1 MNLLNRLTIK
11 NLKLNKKRTL
21 VTIIGIILSTAL
33 ITGVATLVSSFRS
46 TIIEYEKQHSG
57 DYHYVFYN
65 VPADDLKYI
74 YNNRNVDEV
83 YLSEDLGYSLLN
95 GGKNEDKPYLYLKAY
110 SKGSIEKLGISLV
123 EGRLPENDNE
133 VVISSH
139 IKSNGG
145 VEYKIGDELDLN
157 LGERISDGESL
168 GQGVAL
174 EDVENEEFV
183 PKSEKTYKIVG
194 IIERPNFDVEPYSAP
209 GYTVLTILSDK
220 YITNNLNVYV
230 RYKDVKKHIAT
241 TAQIIGIDEQV
252 MKRMTDPSNGMISE
266 SDAEAFGNA
275 KYSFSENDGLIRW
288 ENLEFKES
296 TTNTLYAVSAVVIVI
311 IIVTSVFCIRNSFEI
326 SITEKT
332 RQYGMLASVGATS
345 KQIKKNVLYEGLIL
359 GIIGI
364 PVGILSGLV
373 AIFILLKVISN
384 ILKDFLGIE
393 FIYTTSFLAIVISIV
408 LASITIYLSARKSAK
423 KASKISPIEA
433 IRNTDDIKI
442 KAKKLRTPK
451 IIKSLFGVGGD
462 ISYKNLKRNRK
473 KYRTTVIS
481 IIVSVSIFIAMSAF
495 VQYAFGATSVY
506 YKDYDYNLVV
516 NASESDINQLLE
528 IAKNDTVKKYSITRQ
543 LVLDVSGKE
552 LTNHYTNEKKSADES
567 IGVINSDN
575 EKDYITIVAVGKE
588 EYMRFLNKNGLKY
601 EDVKD
606 KVILNDSNKTYIDS
620 KKAYS
625 MYRIYDYKKGDHIN
639 ASIDDKSIDLEIA
652 AIVDSVPMG
661 LQNGYY
667 SNGMLIV
674 SDEFFDKYKTKD
686 DMSASLYVDS
696 SAPSELE
703 EIAKKSSA
711 AKYVENIETMAKEQ
725 SAMWLVISI
734 FLYGFIAVISLI
746 GVTNI
751 FNTITTNME
760 LRQKEFANL
769 KSIGMTKKEFNR
781 MIRLESML
789 YGGKALIIGIPI
801 GIGLSY
807 LLFKS
812 FDIGYEMTYE
822 LPLKAIGISIIAVV
836 VLIWVIMRFS
846 LKKINKQNIIE
857 TIRKDNI

>member
-1 MNLLNRLTIK
+1 MNLLNRLTLK
-11 NLKLNKKRTL
+11 NLRLNKKRTL

-74 YNNRNVDEV
+74 RNNRNVEDV
-83 YLSEDLGYSLLN
+83 YLNEDLGYSLLN

-123 EGRLPENDNE
+123 DGRLPENDNE

-174 EDVENEEFV
+174 KDVENEEFV

-194 IIERPNFDVEPYSAP
+194 IIERPNLDVEPYRAP

-220 YITNNLNVYV
+220 YVTNNLNVYV
-230 RYKDVKKHIAT
+230 RYKDVKKHITT

-252 MKRMTDPSNGMISE
+252 MKRITDSSNGMISD
-266 SDAEAFGNA
+266 SDTEAFGNA
-275 KYSFSENDGLIRW
+275 KYSFSKNDGLLRW
-288 ENLEFKES
+288 ENLEFNES
-296 TTNTLYAVSAVVIVI
+296 TTNTLYAVSAIVIVI

-345 KQIKKNVLYEGLIL
+345 KQIRKNVLYEGLIL
-359 GIIGI
+359 GLIGV
-364 PVGILSGLV
+364 PVGILSGLI

-393 FIYTTSFLAIVISIV
+393 FIYTTSFLAIAISIV

-433 IRNTDDIKI
+433 IRNADDIKI

-451 IIKSLFGVGGD
+451 IIKRLFGIGGD

-506 YKDYDYNLVV
+506 YKNYDYNLVV

-543 LVLDVSGKE
+543 LMLDVSGKE

-567 IGVINSDN
+567 IGVINPDN
-575 EKDYITIVAVGKE
+575 EKDYITIFAVGKE

-606 KVILNDSNKTYIDS
+606 KVILKDSTKTYIDS
-620 KKAYS
+620 KKTYS
-625 MYRIYDYKKGDHIN
+625 MYRVYDYKKGDYIS
-639 ASIDDKSIDLEIA
+639 ASIDGKSIDLEIA

-661 LQNGYY
+661 LQNDYY

-674 SDEFFDKYKTKD
+674 SDEFFDKYKNKD
-686 DMSASLYVDS
+686 DMSVSLYADS
-696 SAPSELE
+696 SNPSELE
-703 EIAKKSSA
+703 EFAKKSSA
-711 AKYVENIETMAKEQ
+711 VKYVENIETMVKEQ

-781 MIRLESML
+781 MIRLESVL
-789 YGGKALIIGIPI
+789 YGGKALVIGIPI

-812 FDIGYEMTYE
+812 FGIGYEMTYE

>member
-1 MNLLNRLTIK
+1 M
-11 NLKLNKKRTL
+11 
-21 VTIIGIILSTAL
+21 
-33 ITGVATLVSSFRS
+33 
-46 TIIEYEKQHSG
+46 
-57 DYHYVFYN
+57 
-65 VPADDLKYI
+65 
-74 YNNRNVDEV
+74 
-83 YLSEDLGYSLLN
+83 N

-157 LGERISDGESL
+157 LGERISGGESL

-194 IIERPNFDVEPYSAP
+194 IIERPNFDVEPYRAH

-220 YITNNLNVYV
+220 YVTNNLNVYV
-230 RYKDVKKHIAT
+230 RYKNVKKHITT

-252 MKRMTDPSNGMISE
+252 MKRITDPSNGMISE

-275 KYSFSENDGLIRW
+275 KYSFSENDGLLRW
-288 ENLEFKES
+288 ENLEFNES

-311 IIVTSVFCIRNSFEI
+311 IVTSVFCIKNSFEI

-384 ILKDFLGIE
+384 ILKDFAGIE
-393 FIYTTSFLAIVISIV
+393 FIYATSFLAIAISIV

-442 KAKKLRTPK
+442 KAKKLRSPK
-451 IIKSLFGVGGD
+451 IIKRLFGVGGD

-495 VQYAFGATSVY
+495 VQYAFDATSVY
-506 YKDYDYNLVV
+506 YKNYDYNLVI

-552 LTNHYTNEKKSADES
+552 LTNHYTNEKKSADEG
-567 IGVINSDN
+567 IGVINPDK
-575 EKDYITIVAVGKE
+575 EKDCITIVAVGKE

-606 KVILNDSNKTYIDS
+606 KIILNDSAKTYIDS

-625 MYRIYDYKKGDHIN
+625 IYRIYDYKKGNHISVN
-639 ASIDDKSIDLEIA
+639 IDDKSIDLEIV

-661 LQNGYY
+661 LQNDYY
-667 SNGMLIV
+667 SNGMFIV
-674 SDEFFDKYKTKD
+674 SDEFLDKYKTKD
-686 DMSASLYVDS
+686 DMNASLYVDS

-703 EIAKKSSA
+703 EIAKNSSGV
-711 AKYVENIETMAKEQ
+711 KYVENIETMAKTQ
-725 SAMWLVISI
+725 SAIWLVISI

-746 GVTNI
+746 GITNI

-781 MIRLESML
+781 MIRLESVL

-812 FDIGYEMTYE
+812 FGIGYEMTYE

>member
-1 MNLLNRLTIK
+1 MNLLNRLTLK
-11 NLKLNKKRTL
+11 NLRLNKKRTL

-46 TIIEYEKQHSG
+46 TIIEYEKQDSG

-65 VPADDLKYI
+65 VPIDDLKYI
-74 YNNRNVDEV
+74 KNNRNVEDV
-83 YLSEDLGYSLLN
+83 YLNEDLGYSLLD
-95 GGKNEDKPYLYLKAY
+95 GSKNEDKPYLYLKAY
-110 SKGSIEKLGISLV
+110 SKGSIEKLGIELK

-145 VEYKIGDELDLN
+145 VEYKIGDELDLK

-168 GQGVAL
+168 DQGKAL
-174 EDVENEEFV
+174 DEERSESFVLRNE
-183 PKSEKTYKIVG
+183 KNYKIVG
-194 IIERPNFDVEPYSAP
+194 IIERPNFDIEPYTAP
-209 GYTVLTILSDK
+209 GYTVLTILNENDIKGS
-220 YITNNLNVYV
+220 LNVYV
-230 RYKDVKKHIAT
+230 RYKDVKKHLAT

-252 MKRMTDPSNGMISE
+252 LKRISDPSNGMISE
-266 SDAEAFGNA
+266 SDTEIFGNA
-275 KYSFSENDGLIRW
+275 KYVFSENDSLIRW
-288 ENLEFKES
+288 ENLEFKEA
-296 TTNTLYAVSAVVIVI
+296 TRNVLYTVSAIVIVI

-345 KQIKKNVLYEGLIL
+345 KQIRKNVLYEGLIL
-359 GIIGI
+359 GLIGV
-364 PVGILSGLV
+364 PVGILSGLI
-373 AIFILLKVISN
+373 AIFVLLKVISH
-384 ILKDFLGIE
+384 ILKSFLGFE
-393 FIYTTSFLAIVISIV
+393 FIFTTNLSAIAISIL
-408 LASITIYLSARKSAK
+408 LAGITIYLSARKSAK

-442 KAKKLRTPK
+442 KAKKLRTPR

-495 VQYAFGATSVY
+495 IEYAFGTTSVY
-506 YKDYDYNLVV
+506 YKDYDYNLIV
-516 NASESDINQLLE
+516 NGRTSEINQLLE
-528 IAKNDTVKKYSITRQ
+528 IAKNDTVKKYSINRD
-543 LVLDVSGKE
+543 LVAEVAGRE
-552 LTNHYTNEKKSADES
+552 LRNHYTSEKKNADES
-567 IGVINSDN
+567 LGMINSND
-575 EKDYITIVAVGKE
+575 EKDYANLVAVGKD
-588 EYMRFLNKNGLKY
+588 EYMRFLSKNGLKY
-601 EDVKD
+601 DDVKD
-606 KVILNDSNKTYIDS
+606 KVILNDSAKTYIDS

-625 MYRIYDYKKGDHIN
+625 MYRIYDYKKGDHIS
-639 ASIDDKSIDLEIA
+639 ASIDGKSTDLEIA

-661 LQNGYY
+661 PYY
-667 SNGMLIV
+667 SNGMFIV
-674 SDEFFDKYKTKD
+674 SDEFFDKYKSKE
-686 DMSASLYVDS
+686 DMSVSLYMDS
-696 SAPSELE
+696 SNPNELE

-711 AKYVENIETMAKEQ
+711 CNYVENIEIIAKEQ
-725 SAMWLVISI
+725 NAMWLVISI

-781 MIRLESML
+781 MIRLESVL
-789 YGGKALIIGIPI
+789 YGGKALVIGIPI
-801 GIGLSY
+801 GVGLSY
-807 LLFKS
+807 LLFKAFGIS
-812 FDIGYEMTYE
+812 YEMTYE
-822 LPLKAIGISIIAVV
+822 LPFKAIGISIVV
-836 VLIWVIMRFS
+836 VAILIWVVMRFS

>member
-1 MNLLNRLTIK
+1 M
-11 NLKLNKKRTL
+11 
-21 VTIIGIILSTAL
+21 
-33 ITGVATLVSSFRS
+33 
-46 TIIEYEKQHSG
+46 
-57 DYHYVFYN
+57 
-65 VPADDLKYI
+65 
-74 YNNRNVDEV
+74 
-83 YLSEDLGYSLLN
+83 N

-183 PKSEKTYKIVG
+183 PKSEKIYKIVG
-194 IIERPNFDVEPYSAP
+194 IIERPNFDVEPYRAH

-220 YITNNLNVYV
+220 YVTNNLNVYV
-230 RYKDVKKHIAT
+230 RYKNVKKHITT

-252 MKRMTDPSNGMISE
+252 MKRITDPSNGMISE

-275 KYSFSENDGLIRW
+275 KYSFSENDGLLRW
-288 ENLEFKES
+288 ENLEFNES

-311 IIVTSVFCIRNSFEI
+311 IVTSVFCIKNSFEI

-384 ILKDFLGIE
+384 ILKDFAGIE
-393 FIYTTSFLAIVISIV
+393 FIYATSFLAIAISIV

-442 KAKKLRTPK
+442 KAKKLRSPK
-451 IIKSLFGVGGD
+451 IIKRLFGVGGD

-495 VQYAFGATSVY
+495 VQYAFDATSVY
-506 YKDYDYNLVV
+506 YKNYDYNLVI

-552 LTNHYTNEKKSADES
+552 LTNHYTNEKKSADEG
-567 IGVINSDN
+567 IGVINPDK
-575 EKDYITIVAVGKE
+575 EKDCITIVAVGKE

-606 KVILNDSNKTYIDS
+606 KVILNDSAKTYIDS

-625 MYRIYDYKKGDHIN
+625 IYRIYDYKKGNHISAN
-639 ASIDDKSIDLEIA
+639 IDDKSIDLEIV

-661 LQNGYY
+661 LQNDYY
-667 SNGMLIV
+667 SNGMFIV
-674 SDEFFDKYKTKD
+674 SDEFLDKYKTKD
-686 DMSASLYVDS
+686 DMNASLYVDF

-703 EIAKKSSA
+703 EIAKKSSGV
-711 AKYVENIETMAKEQ
+711 KYVENIKTMAKTQ
-725 SAMWLVISI
+725 SAIWLVISI

-746 GVTNI
+746 GITNI

-781 MIRLESML
+781 MIRLESVL

-812 FDIGYEMTYE
+812 FGIGYEMTYE

-836 VLIWVIMRFS
+836 VLIWVITRFS

>member
-1 MNLLNRLTIK
+1 MNLLNRLTLK
-11 NLKLNKKRTL
+11 NLRLNKKRTL

-46 TIIEYEKQHSG
+46 TIIEYEKQDSG

-74 YNNRNVDEV
+74 KNNRNVEDV
-83 YLSEDLGYSLLN
+83 YLNEDLGYSLLD
-95 GGKNEDKPYLYLKAY
+95 GSKNEDKPYLYLKAY
-110 SKGSIEKLGISLV
+110 SKGSIEKLGIELK

-145 VEYKIGDELDLN
+145 VEYKIGDELDLK

-168 GQGVAL
+168 DQGKAL
-174 EDVENEEFV
+174 DEERSESFVLRNE
-183 PKSEKTYKIVG
+183 KNYKIVG
-194 IIERPNFDVEPYSAP
+194 IIERPNFDIEPYTAP
-209 GYTVLTILSDK
+209 GYTVLTILNENDIKGS
-220 YITNNLNVYV
+220 LNVYV
-230 RYKDVKKHIAT
+230 RYKDVKKHLAT

-252 MKRMTDPSNGMISE
+252 LKRISDPSNGMISE
-266 SDAEAFGNA
+266 SDTEILGNA
-275 KYSFSENDGLIRW
+275 KYVFSKNDSLIRW
-288 ENLEFKES
+288 ENLEFKEA
-296 TTNTLYAVSAVVIVI
+296 TRNVLYTVSAIVIVI

-345 KQIKKNVLYEGLIL
+345 KQIRKNVLYEGLIL
-359 GIIGI
+359 GLIGV
-364 PVGILSGLV
+364 PVGILSGLI
-373 AIFILLKVISN
+373 AIFVLLKVISH
-384 ILKDFLGIE
+384 ILKSFLGFE
-393 FIYTTSFLAIVISIV
+393 FIFTTNLLAIAISIL
-408 LASITIYLSARKSAK
+408 LAGITIYLSARKSAK
-423 KASKISPIEA
+423 RASKISPIEA

-442 KAKKLRTPK
+442 KAKKLRTPR

-495 VQYAFGATSVY
+495 IEYAFGTTSVY
-506 YKDYDYNLVV
+506 YKDYDYNLIV
-516 NASESDINQLLE
+516 NGRTSEINQLLE
-528 IAKNDTVKKYSITRQ
+528 IAKNDTVKKYSINRD
-543 LVLDVSGKE
+543 LVAEVAGRE
-552 LTNHYTNEKKSADES
+552 LRNHYTSEKKNADES
-567 IGVINSDN
+567 LGMINSND
-575 EKDYITIVAVGKE
+575 EKDYANLVAVGKD
-588 EYMRFLNKNGLKY
+588 EYMRFLSKNGLKY
-601 EDVKD
+601 DDVKD
-606 KVILNDSNKTYIDS
+606 KVILNDSAKTYIDS

-625 MYRIYDYKKGDHIN
+625 MYRIYDYKKGDHIS
-639 ASIDDKSIDLEIA
+639 ASIDGKSTDLEIA

-661 LQNGYY
+661 PYY
-667 SNGMLIV
+667 SNGMFIV
-674 SDEFFDKYKTKD
+674 SDEFFDKYKSKE
-686 DMSASLYVDS
+686 DMSVSLYMDS
-696 SAPSELE
+696 SNPNELE
-703 EIAKKSSA
+703 EIVRKSNIGS
-711 AKYVENIETMAKEQ
+711 YVENIETIAKEQ
-725 SAMWLVISI
+725 NAMMLAISI

-781 MIRLESML
+781 MIRLESVL
-789 YGGKALIIGIPI
+789 YGSKALVIGIPI
-801 GIGLSY
+801 GVGLSY
-807 LLFKS
+807 LLFKAFGIS
-812 FDIGYEMTYE
+812 YEMTYE
-822 LPLKAIGISIIAVV
+822 LPFKAIGISIVV
-836 VLIWVIMRFS
+836 VAILIWVIMRFS

>member
-1 MNLLNRLTIK
+1 MNLLNRLTLK
-11 NLKLNKKRTL
+11 NLRLNKKRTL

-46 TIIEYEKQHSG
+46 TIIEYEKQDSG

-65 VPADDLKYI
+65 VPVDDLKYI
-74 YNNRNVDEV
+74 KNNRNVEDV
-83 YLSEDLGYSLLN
+83 YLNEDLGYSLLD
-95 GGKNEDKPYLYLKAY
+95 GSKNEDKPYLYLKAY
-110 SKGSIEKLGISLV
+110 SKGSIEKLGIELK

-145 VEYKIGDELDLN
+145 VEYKIGDELDLK

-168 GQGVAL
+168 DQGMAL
-174 EDVENEEFV
+174 DEERSESFVLRNE
-183 PKSEKTYKIVG
+183 KNYKIVG
-194 IIERPNFDVEPYSAP
+194 IIERPNFDIEPYTAP
-209 GYTVLTILSDK
+209 GYTVLTILNENDIKGS
-220 YITNNLNVYV
+220 LNVYV
-230 RYKDVKKHIAT
+230 RYKDVKKHLAT

-252 MKRMTDPSNGMISE
+252 LKRISDPSNGMISE
-266 SDAEAFGNA
+266 SDTEIFENA
-275 KYSFSENDGLIRW
+275 KYVFSENDSLIRW
-288 ENLEFKES
+288 ENLEFKEA
-296 TTNTLYAVSAVVIVI
+296 TRNVLYTVSAIVIVI

-345 KQIKKNVLYEGLIL
+345 KQIRKNVLYEGLIL
-359 GIIGI
+359 GLIGV
-364 PVGILSGLV
+364 PVGILSGLI
-373 AIFILLKVISN
+373 AIFVLLKVISH
-384 ILKDFLGIE
+384 ILKSFLGFE
-393 FIYTTSFLAIVISIV
+393 FIFTTNLSAIAISIL
-408 LASITIYLSARKSAK
+408 LAGITIYLSARKSAK

-442 KAKKLRTPK
+442 KAKKLRTPR

-495 VQYAFGATSVY
+495 IEYAFGTTSVY
-506 YKDYDYNLVV
+506 YKDYDYNLIV
-516 NASESDINQLLE
+516 NGRTSEINQLLE
-528 IAKNDTVKKYSITRQ
+528 IAKNDTVKKYSINRD
-543 LVLDVSGKE
+543 LVAEVAGRE
-552 LTNHYTNEKKSADES
+552 LRNHYTSEKKNADES
-567 IGVINSDN
+567 LGMINSND
-575 EKDYITIVAVGKE
+575 EKDYANLVAVGKD
-588 EYMRFLNKNGLKY
+588 EYMRFLSKNGLKY
-601 EDVKD
+601 DDVKD
-606 KVILNDSNKTYIDS
+606 KVILNDSAKTYIDS

-625 MYRIYDYKKGDHIN
+625 MYRIYDYKKGDHIS
-639 ASIDDKSIDLEIA
+639 ASIDGKSIDLEIA

-661 LQNGYY
+661 PYY
-667 SNGMLIV
+667 SNGMFIV
-674 SDEFFDKYKTKD
+674 SDEFFDKYKSKE
-686 DMSASLYVDS
+686 DMSVSLYMDS
-696 SAPSELE
+696 SNPNELE
-703 EIAKKSSA
+703 EIVRKSNIGS
-711 AKYVENIETMAKEQ
+711 YVENIETIAKEQ
-725 SAMWLVISI
+725 NAMMLAISI

-781 MIRLESML
+781 MIRLESVL
-789 YGGKALIIGIPI
+789 YGGKALVIGIPI
-801 GIGLSY
+801 GVGLSY
-807 LLFKS
+807 LLFKAFGIS
-812 FDIGYEMTYE
+812 YEMTYE
-822 LPLKAIGISIIAVV
+822 LPFKAIGISIVV
-836 VLIWVIMRFS
+836 VAILIWVIMRFS

>member
-1 MNLLNRLTIK
+1 M
-11 NLKLNKKRTL
+11 
-21 VTIIGIILSTAL
+21 
-33 ITGVATLVSSFRS
+33 
-46 TIIEYEKQHSG
+46 
-57 DYHYVFYN
+57 
-65 VPADDLKYI
+65 
-74 YNNRNVDEV
+74 
-83 YLSEDLGYSLLN
+83 N

-157 LGERISDGESL
+157 LGERISGGESL

-194 IIERPNFDVEPYSAP
+194 IIERTNFDVEPYRAH

-220 YITNNLNVYV
+220 YVTNNLNVYV
-230 RYKDVKKHIAT
+230 RYKNVKKHITT

-252 MKRMTDPSNGMISE
+252 MKRITDPSNGMISE

-275 KYSFSENDGLIRW
+275 KYSFSENDGLLRW
-288 ENLEFKES
+288 ENLEFNES

-311 IIVTSVFCIRNSFEI
+311 IVTSVFCIKNSFEI

-384 ILKDFLGIE
+384 ILKDFSGIE
-393 FIYTTSFLAIVISIV
+393 FIYATSFLAIAISIV

-442 KAKKLRTPK
+442 KAKKLRSPK
-451 IIKSLFGVGGD
+451 IIKRLFGVGGD

-481 IIVSVSIFIAMSAF
+481 IIVSVLIFIAMSAF
-495 VQYAFGATSVY
+495 VQYAFDATSVY
-506 YKDYDYNLVV
+506 YKNYDYNLVI

-528 IAKNDTVKKYSITRQ
+528 IAKNDTVKKYSIARQ

-552 LTNHYTNEKKSADES
+552 LTNHYTNEKKSADEG
-567 IGVINSDN
+567 IGVINPDK
-575 EKDYITIVAVGKE
+575 EKDCITIVAVGKE

-606 KVILNDSNKTYIDS
+606 KVILNDSAKTYIDS

-625 MYRIYDYKKGDHIN
+625 IYRIYDYKKGNHISAN
-639 ASIDDKSIDLEIA
+639 IDDKSIDLEIV

-661 LQNGYY
+661 LQNDYY
-667 SNGMLIV
+667 SNGMFIV
-674 SDEFFDKYKTKD
+674 SDEFLDKYKTKD
-686 DMSASLYVDS
+686 DMNASLYVDS

-703 EIAKKSSA
+703 EIAKKSSGV
-711 AKYVENIETMAKEQ
+711 KYVENIETMAKTQ
-725 SAMWLVISI
+725 SAIWLVISI

-746 GVTNI
+746 GITNI

-781 MIRLESML
+781 MIRLESVL

-812 FDIGYEMTYE
+812 FGIGYEMTYE

>member
-1 MNLLNRLTIK
+1 MNLLNRLTLK
-11 NLKLNKKRTL
+11 NLRLNKKRTL

-46 TIIEYEKQHSG
+46 TIIEYEKQDSG

-65 VPADDLKYI
+65 VPVDDLKYI
-74 YNNRNVDEV
+74 KNNRNVEDV
-83 YLSEDLGYSLLN
+83 YLNEDLGYSLLD
-95 GGKNEDKPYLYLKAY
+95 GSKNEDKPYLYLKAY
-110 SKGSIEKLGISLV
+110 SKGSIEKLGIELK

-145 VEYKIGDELDLN
+145 VEYKIGDELDLK

-168 GQGVAL
+168 DQGKAL
-174 EDVENEEFV
+174 DEERSESFVFRNE
-183 PKSEKTYKIVG
+183 KNYKIVG
-194 IIERPNFDVEPYSAP
+194 IIERPNFDIEPYTAP
-209 GYTVLTILSDK
+209 GYTVLTILNENDIKGS
-220 YITNNLNVYV
+220 LNVYV
-230 RYKDVKKHIAT
+230 RYKDVKKHLST

-252 MKRMTDPSNGMISE
+252 LKRISDSSNGMISE
-266 SDAEAFGNA
+266 SDTEILGNA
-275 KYSFSENDGLIRW
+275 KYVFSENDSLIRW
-288 ENLEFKES
+288 ENLEFKEA
-296 TTNTLYAVSAVVIVI
+296 TRNALYTVSAIVIAI

-345 KQIKKNVLYEGLIL
+345 KQIRKNVLYEGLIL
-359 GIIGI
+359 GLIGV
-364 PVGILSGLV
+364 PVGILSGLI
-373 AIFILLKVISN
+373 AIFVLLKVISH
-384 ILKDFLGIE
+384 ILKSFLGFE
-393 FIYTTSFLAIVISIV
+393 FIFTTNLSAIAISIL
-408 LASITIYLSARKSAK
+408 LAGITIYLSARKSAK

-442 KAKKLRTPK
+442 KAKKLRTPR

-495 VQYAFGATSVY
+495 IEYAFSTTSVY
-506 YKDYDYNLVV
+506 YKDYDYNLIV
-516 NASESDINQLLE
+516 NGRTSEINQLLE
-528 IAKNDTVKKYSITRQ
+528 IAKNDTVKKYSINRD
-543 LVLDVSGKE
+543 LVAEVAGRE
-552 LTNHYTNEKKSADES
+552 LRNHYTSEKKSADES
-567 IGVINSDN
+567 LGMINSND
-575 EKDYITIVAVGKE
+575 EKDYANLVAVGKD
-588 EYMRFLNKNGLKY
+588 EYMRFLSKNGLKY
-601 EDVKD
+601 DDVKD
-606 KVILNDSNKTYIDS
+606 KVILNDSAKTYVDS

-625 MYRIYDYKKGDHIN
+625 MYRIYDYKKGDHIS
-639 ASIDDKSIDLEIA
+639 ASIDGKNIDLEIA

-661 LQNGYY
+661 PYY
-667 SNGMLIV
+667 SNGMFIV
-674 SDEFFDKYKTKD
+674 SDEFFDKYKSKE
-686 DMSASLYVDS
+686 DMSVSLYMDS
-696 SAPSELE
+696 SNPNELE
-703 EIAKKSSA
+703 EIVRKSNIGS
-711 AKYVENIETMAKEQ
+711 YVENIETIAKEQ
-725 SAMWLVISI
+725 NAMMLAISI

-781 MIRLESML
+781 MIRLESVL
-789 YGGKALIIGIPI
+789 YGGKALVIGIPI
-801 GIGLSY
+801 GVGLSY
-807 LLFKS
+807 LLFKAFGIS
-812 FDIGYEMTYE
+812 YEMTYE
-822 LPLKAIGISIIAVV
+822 LPFKAIGISIVV
-836 VLIWVIMRFS
+836 VAILIWVVMRFS

>member
-1 MNLLNRLTIK
+1 MNLLNRLTLK
-11 NLKLNKKRTL
+11 NLRLNKKRTL

-46 TIIEYEKQHSG
+46 TIIEYEKQDSG

-65 VPADDLKYI
+65 VPVDDLKYI
-74 YNNRNVDEV
+74 KNNRNVENV
-83 YLSEDLGYSLLN
+83 YLNEDLGYSLLD
-95 GGKNEDKPYLYLKAY
+95 GSKNEDKPYLYLKAY
-110 SKGSIEKLGISLV
+110 SKGSIEKLGIELK

-145 VEYKIGDELDLN
+145 VEYKIGDELDLK

-168 GQGVAL
+168 DQGKAL
-174 EDVENEEFV
+174 DEERSESFVLRNE
-183 PKSEKTYKIVG
+183 KNYKIVG
-194 IIERPNFDVEPYSAP
+194 IIERPNFDIEPYTAP
-209 GYTVLTILSDK
+209 GYTVLTILNENDIKGS
-220 YITNNLNVYV
+220 LNVYV
-230 RYKDVKKHIAT
+230 RYKDVKKHLAT

-252 MKRMTDPSNGMISE
+252 LKRISDPSNGMISE
-266 SDAEAFGNA
+266 SDTEIFGNA
-275 KYSFSENDGLIRW
+275 KYVFSENDSLIRW
-288 ENLEFKES
+288 ENLEFKEA
-296 TTNTLYAVSAVVIVI
+296 TRNVLYTVSAIVIVI

-345 KQIKKNVLYEGLIL
+345 KQIRKNVLYEGLIL
-359 GIIGI
+359 GLIGV
-364 PVGILSGLV
+364 PVGILSGLI
-373 AIFILLKVISN
+373 AIFVLLKVISH
-384 ILKDFLGIE
+384 ILKSFLGFE
-393 FIYTTSFLAIVISIV
+393 FIFTTNLLAIAISIL
-408 LASITIYLSARKSAK
+408 LAGITIYLSARKSAK

-442 KAKKLRTPK
+442 KAKKLRTPR

-495 VQYAFGATSVY
+495 IEYAFGTTSVY
-506 YKDYDYNLVV
+506 YKDYDYNLIV
-516 NASESDINQLLE
+516 NGRTSEINKLLE
-528 IAKNDTVKKYSITRQ
+528 IAKNDTVKKYSIHRD
-543 LVLDVSGKE
+543 LVAEVAGRE
-552 LTNHYTNEKKSADES
+552 LRNHYTSDKKNADES
-567 IGVINSDN
+567 LGMINSND
-575 EKDYITIVAVGKE
+575 EKDYANLVAVGKD
-588 EYMRFLNKNGLKY
+588 EYMRFLSKNGLKY
-601 EDVKD
+601 DDVKD
-606 KVILNDSNKTYIDS
+606 KVILNDSAKTYIDS

-625 MYRIYDYKKGDHIN
+625 MYRIYDYKKGDHIS
-639 ASIDDKSIDLEIA
+639 ASIDGKSTDLEIA

-661 LQNGYY
+661 PYY
-667 SNGMLIV
+667 SNGMFIV
-674 SDEFFDKYKTKD
+674 SDEFFDKYKSKE
-686 DMSASLYVDS
+686 DMSVSLYMDS
-696 SAPSELE
+696 SNPNELE
-703 EIAKKSSA
+703 EIVRKSNIGS
-711 AKYVENIETMAKEQ
+711 YVENIETIAKEQ
-725 SAMWLVISI
+725 NAMMLAISI

-781 MIRLESML
+781 MIRLESVL
-789 YGGKALIIGIPI
+789 YGSKALVIGIPI
-801 GIGLSY
+801 GVGLSY
-807 LLFKS
+807 LLFKAFGIS
-812 FDIGYEMTYE
+812 YEMTYE
-822 LPLKAIGISIIAVV
+822 LPFKAIGISIVV
-836 VLIWVIMRFS
+836 VAILIWVVMRFS

>member
-33 ITGVATLVSSFRS
+33 ITGVATLVSSFRT
-46 TIIEYEKQHSG
+46 TIIEYEKEYSG

-65 VPADDLKYI
+65 VPTDDLKYI

-83 YLSEDLGYSLLN
+83 YLNEDLGYSLLD
-95 GGKNEDKPYLYLKAY
+95 GSKNEDKPYLYLKAY

-123 EGRLPENDNE
+123 DGRLPENDNE

-174 EDVENEEFV
+174 KDVENEEFV

-194 IIERPNFDVEPYSAP
+194 IIERPNLDVEPYRAP

-220 YITNNLNVYV
+220 YVTNNLNVYV
-230 RYKDVKKHIAT
+230 RYKDVKKHITT

-252 MKRMTDPSNGMISE
+252 MKRITDPSNGMISE

-275 KYSFSENDGLIRW
+275 KYSFSENDGLLRW
-288 ENLEFKES
+288 ENLEFNES

-311 IIVTSVFCIRNSFEI
+311 IIVTSVFCIKNSFEI

-345 KQIKKNVLYEGLIL
+345 KQIRKNVLYEGLIL
-359 GIIGI
+359 GLIGI
-364 PVGILSGLV
+364 PVGILSGLL

-393 FIYTTSFLAIVISIV
+393 FIYTTSFLAIAISIV

-433 IRNTDDIKI
+433 IRNADDIKI

-451 IIKSLFGVGGD
+451 IIKRLFGIGGD

-506 YKDYDYNLVV
+506 YKNYDYNLVV

-528 IAKNDTVKKYSITRQ
+528 IAKNDTVKKYSIARQ
-543 LVLDVSGKE
+543 LVLDVSEKE
-552 LTNHYTNEKKSADES
+552 LTNHYTNEKKEC
-567 IGVINSDN
+567 
-575 EKDYITIVAVGKE
+575 
-588 EYMRFLNKNGLKY
+588 
-601 EDVKD
+601 
-606 KVILNDSNKTYIDS
+606 
-620 KKAYS
+620 
-625 MYRIYDYKKGDHIN
+625 
-639 ASIDDKSIDLEIA
+639 
-652 AIVDSVPMG
+652 
-661 LQNGYY
+661 
-667 SNGMLIV
+667 
-674 SDEFFDKYKTKD
+674 
-686 DMSASLYVDS
+686 
-696 SAPSELE
+696 
-703 EIAKKSSA
+703 
-711 AKYVENIETMAKEQ
+711 
-725 SAMWLVISI
+725 
-734 FLYGFIAVISLI
+734 
-746 GVTNI
+746 
-751 FNTITTNME
+751 
-760 LRQKEFANL
+760 
-769 KSIGMTKKEFNR
+769 
-781 MIRLESML
+781 
-789 YGGKALIIGIPI
+789 
-801 GIGLSY
+801 
-807 LLFKS
+807 
-812 FDIGYEMTYE
+812 
-822 LPLKAIGISIIAVV
+822 
-836 VLIWVIMRFS
+836 
-846 LKKINKQNIIE
+846 
-857 TIRKDNI
+857 

>member
-1 MNLLNRLTIK
+1 
-11 NLKLNKKRTL
+11 
-21 VTIIGIILSTAL
+21 
-33 ITGVATLVSSFRS
+33 
-46 TIIEYEKQHSG
+46 
-57 DYHYVFYN
+57 
-65 VPADDLKYI
+65 
-74 YNNRNVDEV
+74 
-83 YLSEDLGYSLLN
+83 
-95 GGKNEDKPYLYLKAY
+95 
-110 SKGSIEKLGISLV
+110 
-123 EGRLPENDNE
+123 
-133 VVISSH
+133 
-139 IKSNGG
+139 
-145 VEYKIGDELDLN
+145 
-157 LGERISDGESL
+157 
-168 GQGVAL
+168 
-174 EDVENEEFV
+174 
-183 PKSEKTYKIVG
+183 
-194 IIERPNFDVEPYSAP
+194 
-209 GYTVLTILSDK
+209 
-220 YITNNLNVYV
+220 
-230 RYKDVKKHIAT
+230 
-241 TAQIIGIDEQV
+241 
-252 MKRMTDPSNGMISE
+252 
-266 SDAEAFGNA
+266 
-275 KYSFSENDGLIRW
+275 
-288 ENLEFKES
+288 
-296 TTNTLYAVSAVVIVI
+296 
-311 IIVTSVFCIRNSFEI
+311 
-326 SITEKT
+326 
-332 RQYGMLASVGATS
+332 MLASVGATS

-384 ILKDFLGIE
+384 ILKDFSGIE
-393 FIYTTSFLAIVISIV
+393 FIYATSFLAIAISIV

-442 KAKKLRTPK
+442 KAKKLRSPK
-451 IIKSLFGVGGD
+451 IIKRLFGVGGD
-462 ISYKNLKRNRK
+462 ILYKNLKRNRK

-495 VQYAFGATSVY
+495 VQYAFDATSVY
-506 YKDYDYNLVV
+506 YKNYDYNLVI

-528 IAKNDTVKKYSITRQ
+528 IAKNDTVKKYSIARQ

-567 IGVINSDN
+567 IGVINPDK
-575 EKDYITIVAVGKE
+575 EKDCITIVAVGKE

-606 KVILNDSNKTYIDS
+606 KVILNDSAKTYIDS

-625 MYRIYDYKKGDHIN
+625 MYRIYDYKKGNYISAN
-639 ASIDDKSIDLEIA
+639 IDDKSIDLEIV

-661 LQNGYY
+661 LQNDYY
-667 SNGMLIV
+667 SNGMFIV
-674 SDEFFDKYKTKD
+674 SDEFLDKYKTKD
-686 DMSASLYVDS
+686 DMNASLYVDS

-703 EIAKKSSA
+703 EIAKKSSGV
-711 AKYVENIETMAKEQ
+711 KYVENIETMAKTQ
-725 SAMWLVISI
+725 SAIWLVISI

-746 GVTNI
+746 GITNI

-781 MIRLESML
+781 MIRLESVL

-812 FDIGYEMTYE
+812 FGIGYEMTYE

>member
-1 MNLLNRLTIK
+1 MNLLNRLTLK
-11 NLKLNKKRTL
+11 NLRLNKKRTL

-46 TIIEYEKQHSG
+46 TIIEYEKQDSG

-65 VPADDLKYI
+65 VPVDDLKYI
-74 YNNRNVDEV
+74 KNNRNVEDV
-83 YLSEDLGYSLLN
+83 YLNEDLGYSLLD
-95 GGKNEDKPYLYLKAY
+95 GSKNEDKPYLYLKAY
-110 SKGSIEKLGISLV
+110 SKGSIEKLGIELK

-145 VEYKIGDELDLN
+145 VEYKIGDELDLK

-168 GQGVAL
+168 DQGMAL
-174 EDVENEEFV
+174 DEE
-183 PKSEKTYKIVG
+183 KSESFVLRNEKNYKIVG
-194 IIERPNFDVEPYSAP
+194 IIERPNFDIEPYTAP
-209 GYTVLTILSDK
+209 GYTVLTIINENEIKGSL
-220 YITNNLNVYV
+220 NLYV
-230 RYKDVKKHIAT
+230 RYKDVKKHLAT

-252 MKRMTDPSNGMISE
+252 LKRISDSSNGMISK
-266 SDAEAFGNA
+266 SDTEIFGNA
-275 KYSFSENDGLIRW
+275 KYVFSENDSLIRW
-288 ENLEFKES
+288 ENLEFKEA
-296 TTNTLYAVSAVVIVI
+296 TRNVLYTVSAIVIVI

-345 KQIKKNVLYEGLIL
+345 KQIRKNVLYEGLIL
-359 GIIGI
+359 GLIGV
-364 PVGILSGLV
+364 PVGILSGLI
-373 AIFILLKVISN
+373 AIFVLLKVISH
-384 ILKDFLGIE
+384 ILKSFLGFE
-393 FIYTTSFLAIVISIV
+393 FIFTTNLSAIAISIL
-408 LASITIYLSARKSAK
+408 LAGITIYLSAKKSEK

-442 KAKKLRTPK
+442 KAKKLRTPR

-495 VQYAFGATSVY
+495 IEYAFGTTSVY
-506 YKDYDYNLVV
+506 YKDYDYNLIV
-516 NASESDINQLLE
+516 NGRTSEINQLLE
-528 IAKNDTVKKYSITRQ
+528 IAKNDTVKKYSINRD
-543 LVLDVSGKE
+543 LVAEVAGRE
-552 LTNHYTNEKKSADES
+552 LRNHYTSEKKNADES
-567 IGVINSDN
+567 LGMINSND
-575 EKDYITIVAVGKE
+575 EKDYANLVAVGKD
-588 EYMRFLNKNGLKY
+588 EYMRFLSKNGLKY
-601 EDVKD
+601 DDVKD
-606 KVILNDSNKTYIDS
+606 KVILNDSAKTYIDS

-625 MYRIYDYKKGDHIN
+625 MYRIYDYKKGDHIS
-639 ASIDDKSIDLEIA
+639 ASIDGKSTDLEIA

-661 LQNGYY
+661 PYY
-667 SNGMLIV
+667 SNGMFIV
-674 SDEFFDKYKTKD
+674 SDDFFDKYKSKE
-686 DMSASLYVDS
+686 DMSVSLYMDS
-696 SAPSELE
+696 SNPNELE
-703 EIAKKSSA
+703 EIVRKSNIGS
-711 AKYVENIETMAKEQ
+711 YVENIETIAKEQ
-725 SAMWLVISI
+725 NAMMLAISI

-781 MIRLESML
+781 MIRLESVL
-789 YGGKALIIGIPI
+789 YGSKALVIGIPI
-801 GIGLSY
+801 GVGLSY
-807 LLFKS
+807 LLFKAFGIS
-812 FDIGYEMTYE
+812 YEMTYE
-822 LPLKAIGISIIAVV
+822 LPFKAIGISIVV
-836 VLIWVIMRFS
+836 VAILIWVIMRFS

>member
-1 MNLLNRLTIK
+1 MNLLNRLTLK
-11 NLKLNKKRTL
+11 NLRLNKKRTL

-74 YNNRNVDEV
+74 RNNRNVEDV
-83 YLSEDLGYSLLN
+83 YLNEDLGYSLLN

-110 SKGSIEKLGISLV
+110 SKDSIEKLGISLV
-123 EGRLPENDNE
+123 DGRLPENDNE

-174 EDVENEEFV
+174 KDVENEEFV

-194 IIERPNFDVEPYSAP
+194 IIERPNLDVEPYRAP

-220 YITNNLNVYV
+220 YVTNNLNVYV
-230 RYKDVKKHIAT
+230 RYKDVKKHITT

-252 MKRMTDPSNGMISE
+252 MKRITDPSNGMISE

-275 KYSFSENDGLIRW
+275 KYSFSENDGLLRW
-288 ENLEFKES
+288 ENLEFNES

-311 IIVTSVFCIRNSFEI
+311 IIVTSVFCIKNSFEI

-345 KQIKKNVLYEGLIL
+345 KQIRKNVLYEGLIL
-359 GIIGI
+359 GLIGI

-393 FIYTTSFLAIVISIV
+393 FIYATSFLAIAISIV

-528 IAKNDTVKKYSITRQ
+528 IAKNDTVKKYSIARQ

-567 IGVINSDN
+567 IGVINPDN

-606 KVILNDSNKTYIDS
+606 KVILKDSTKTYIDS
-620 KKAYS
+620 KKTYS
-625 MYRIYDYKKGDHIN
+625 MYRIYDYKKGDHIS
-639 ASIDDKSIDLEIA
+639 ASIDGKSINLEIA

-661 LQNGYY
+661 LQNDYY

-674 SDEFFDKYKTKD
+674 SDEFFDKYKNKD
-686 DMSASLYVDS
+686 DMSVSLYADS
-696 SAPSELE
+696 SNPSELE
-703 EIAKKSSA
+703 EFAKKSSA
-711 AKYVENIETMAKEQ
+711 VKYVENIETMVKEQ

-781 MIRLESML
+781 MIRLESVL
-789 YGGKALIIGIPI
+789 YGGKALVIGIPI
-801 GIGLSY
+801 GVILSY
-807 LLFKS
+807 LLFKAFGIS
-812 FDIGYEMTYE
+812 YEMTYE
-822 LPLKAIGISIIAVV
+822 LPFKAIGISIVV
-836 VLIWVIMRFS
+836 VAILIWVIMRFS

>member
-1 MNLLNRLTIK
+1 M
-11 NLKLNKKRTL
+11 
-21 VTIIGIILSTAL
+21 
-33 ITGVATLVSSFRS
+33 
-46 TIIEYEKQHSG
+46 
-57 DYHYVFYN
+57 
-65 VPADDLKYI
+65 
-74 YNNRNVDEV
+74 
-83 YLSEDLGYSLLN
+83 N

-194 IIERPNFDVEPYSAP
+194 IIERPNFDVEPYRAP

-220 YITNNLNVYV
+220 YVTNNLNVYV
-230 RYKDVKKHIAT
+230 RYKDVKKHITT

-252 MKRMTDPSNGMISE
+252 MKRITDPSNGMISE

-275 KYSFSENDGLIRW
+275 KYSFSENDGLLRW
-288 ENLEFKES
+288 ENLEFNES

-311 IIVTSVFCIRNSFEI
+311 IIVTSVFCIKNSFEI

-384 ILKDFLGIE
+384 ILKDFSGIE
-393 FIYTTSFLAIVISIV
+393 FIYATSFLAIAISIV
-408 LASITIYLSARKSAK
+408 LASITIYLSARKLAK

-442 KAKKLRTPK
+442 KAKKLKTPK
-451 IIKSLFGVGGD
+451 IIKKIFGVGGD

-481 IIVSVSIFIAMSAF
+481 IIVSVSIFIAMNAF
-495 VQYAFGATSVY
+495 VQYAIGATSVY

-516 NASESDINQLLE
+516 SGKEEDTNQLLE
-528 IAKNDTVKKYSITRQ
+528 LAKNDTVKKYSIIRE
-543 LVLDVSGKE
+543 LSVKVSKDAIE
-552 LTNHYTNEKKSADES
+552 KHYTNEKKVADES
-567 IGVINSDN
+567 VGAVNTEGN
-575 EKDYITIVAVGKE
+575 EEYITLVAVGKD
-588 EYMRFLNKNGLKY
+588 EYMRILNKNGLKY
-601 EDVKD
+601 EDVKN
-606 KVILNDSNKTYIDS
+606 KVILNDSAKTYISD
-620 KKAYS
+620 KQVYS
-625 MYRIYDYKKGDHIN
+625 TYRIYDYKKGDYISAN
-639 ASIDDKSIDLEIA
+639 IENKSIDLEIV
-652 AIVDSVPMG
+652 AITDTMPMG
-661 LQNGYY
+661 LQNSYY
-667 SNGMLIV
+667 SNGMFII
-674 SDEFFDKYKTKD
+674 SDEFFDEYKDKND
-686 DMSASLYVDS
+686 RSINLYLDS
-696 SAPSELE
+696 SNPNELE
-703 EIAKKSSA
+703 EIAQKSSA
-711 AKYVENIETMAKEQ
+711 CKYVGNIEIIAKEQ
-725 SAMWLVISI
+725 NAIWLVISI

-746 GVTNI
+746 GITNI

-781 MIRLESML
+781 MIRLESVL

-801 GIGLSY
+801 GIALSY
-807 LLFKS
+807 LLFKA
-812 FDIGYEMTYE
+812 FDIGYAMMYT
-822 LPLKAIGISIIAVV
+822 LPLKAIGISIVAVAI
-836 VLIWVIMRFS
+836 LIWVIMRFS

>member
-1 MNLLNRLTIK
+1 M
-11 NLKLNKKRTL
+11 
-21 VTIIGIILSTAL
+21 
-33 ITGVATLVSSFRS
+33 
-46 TIIEYEKQHSG
+46 
-57 DYHYVFYN
+57 
-65 VPADDLKYI
+65 
-74 YNNRNVDEV
+74 
-83 YLSEDLGYSLLN
+83 N

-157 LGERISDGESL
+157 LGERISGGESL

-194 IIERPNFDVEPYSAP
+194 IIKRPNFDVEPYRAP

-220 YITNNLNVYV
+220 YVTNNLNVYV
-230 RYKDVKKHIAT
+230 RYKDVKKHITT

-252 MKRMTDPSNGMISE
+252 MKRITDPSNGMISE

-275 KYSFSENDGLIRW
+275 KYSFSENDGLLRW
-288 ENLEFKES
+288 ENLEFNES

-311 IIVTSVFCIRNSFEI
+311 IVTSVFCIKNSFEI

-384 ILKDFLGIE
+384 ILKDFAGIE
-393 FIYTTSFLAIVISIV
+393 FIYATSFLAIAISIV

-442 KAKKLRTPK
+442 KAKKLRSPK
-451 IIKSLFGVGGD
+451 IIKRLFGVGGD

-495 VQYAFGATSVY
+495 VQYAFDATSVY
-506 YKDYDYNLVV
+506 YKNYDYNLVI

-567 IGVINSDN
+567 IGVINPDN
-575 EKDYITIVAVGKE
+575 EKDCITIVAVGKE

-606 KVILNDSNKTYIDS
+606 KVILNDSAKTYIDS

-625 MYRIYDYKKGDHIN
+625 MYRIYDYKKGNHISAN
-639 ASIDDKSIDLEIA
+639 IDDKSIDLEIV

-661 LQNGYY
+661 LQNDYY
-667 SNGMLIV
+667 SNGMFIV
-674 SDEFFDKYKTKD
+674 SDEFLDKYKTKD
-686 DMSASLYVDS
+686 DMNASLYVDF

-703 EIAKKSSA
+703 EIAKKSSGV
-711 AKYVENIETMAKEQ
+711 KYVENIETMAKTQ
-725 SAMWLVISI
+725 SAIWLVISI

-746 GVTNI
+746 GITNI

-781 MIRLESML
+781 MIRLESVL
-789 YGGKALIIGIPI
+789 YGGKVLIIGIPI

-812 FDIGYEMTYE
+812 FGIGYEMTYE

>member
-1 MNLLNRLTIK
+1 MNLLNRLTLK
-11 NLKLNKKRTL
+11 NLRLNKKRTL

-74 YNNRNVDEV
+74 RNNRNVEDV
-83 YLSEDLGYSLLN
+83 YLNEDLGYSLLN

-123 EGRLPENDNE
+123 DGRLPENDNE

-174 EDVENEEFV
+174 KDVENEEFV
-183 PKSEKTYKIVG
+183 PKSEKIYKIVG
-194 IIERPNFDVEPYSAP
+194 IIERPNLDVEPYRAP

-220 YITNNLNVYV
+220 YVTNNLNVYV
-230 RYKDVKKHIAT
+230 RYKDVKKHITT

-252 MKRMTDPSNGMISE
+252 MKRITDPSNGMISE
-266 SDAEAFGNA
+266 SDTEAFGNA
-275 KYSFSENDGLIRW
+275 KYSFSKNDGLLRW
-288 ENLEFKES
+288 ENLEFNES

-311 IIVTSVFCIRNSFEI
+311 IIVTSVFCIKNSFEI

-345 KQIKKNVLYEGLIL
+345 KQIRKNVLYEGLIL
-359 GIIGI
+359 GLIGI

-393 FIYTTSFLAIVISIV
+393 FIYTTSFLAIAISIV

-442 KAKKLRTPK
+442 KAKNLRTPK

-528 IAKNDTVKKYSITRQ
+528 IAKNDTVKKYSIIRD
-543 LVLDVSGKE
+543 LVIDVSGKE

-567 IGVINSDN
+567 IGVINPDN
-575 EKDYITIVAVGKE
+575 EKDYITIFAVGKE

-606 KVILNDSNKTYIDS
+606 KVILKDSTKTYIDS
-620 KKAYS
+620 KKTYS
-625 MYRIYDYKKGDHIN
+625 MYRVYDYKKGDYIS
-639 ASIDDKSIDLEIA
+639 ASIDGKSIDLEIA

-661 LQNGYY
+661 LQNDYY

-674 SDEFFDKYKTKD
+674 SDEFFDKYKNKD
-686 DMSASLYVDS
+686 DMSVSLYADS
-696 SAPSELE
+696 SNPSELE
-703 EIAKKSSA
+703 EFAKKSSA
-711 AKYVENIETMAKEQ
+711 VKYVENIETMVKEQ

-781 MIRLESML
+781 MIRLESVL
-789 YGGKALIIGIPI
+789 YGGKALVIGIPI

-812 FDIGYEMTYE
+812 FGIGYEMTYE
-822 LPLKAIGISIIAVV
+822 LPLKAIGISIIAVAI
-836 VLIWVIMRFS
+836 LIWVIMRFS

>member
-1 MNLLNRLTIK
+1 MNLLNRLTLK
-11 NLKLNKKRTL
+11 NLRLNKKRTL

-46 TIIEYEKQHSG
+46 TIIEYEKQDSG

-65 VPADDLKYI
+65 VPVDDLKYI
-74 YNNRNVDEV
+74 KNNRNVEDV
-83 YLSEDLGYSLLN
+83 YLNEDLGYSLLD
-95 GGKNEDKPYLYLKAY
+95 GSKNKDKPYLYLKAY
-110 SKGSIEKLGISLV
+110 SKGSIEKLGIELK

-145 VEYKIGDELDLN
+145 VEYKIGDELDLK

-168 GQGVAL
+168 DQGMAL
-174 EDVENEEFV
+174 DEERSESFVLRNE
-183 PKSEKTYKIVG
+183 KNYKIVG
-194 IIERPNFDVEPYSAP
+194 IIERPNFDIEPYTAP
-209 GYTVLTILSDK
+209 GYTVLTILNENDIKGS
-220 YITNNLNVYV
+220 LNVYV
-230 RYKDVKKHIAT
+230 RYKDVKKHLAT

-252 MKRMTDPSNGMISE
+252 LKRISDSSNGMISE
-266 SDAEAFGNA
+266 SDTEIFGNA
-275 KYSFSENDGLIRW
+275 KYVFSENDSLIRW
-288 ENLEFKES
+288 ENLEFKEA
-296 TTNTLYAVSAVVIVI
+296 NRNVLYTVSAIVIVI

-345 KQIKKNVLYEGLIL
+345 KQIRKNVLYEGLIL
-359 GIIGI
+359 GLIGV
-364 PVGILSGLV
+364 PVGILSGLI
-373 AIFILLKVISN
+373 AIFVLLKVISH
-384 ILKDFLGIE
+384 ILKSFLGFE
-393 FIYTTSFLAIVISIV
+393 FIFTTNLSAIAISIL
-408 LASITIYLSARKSAK
+408 LAGITIYLSARKSAK

-442 KAKKLRTPK
+442 KAKKLRTPR

-495 VQYAFGATSVY
+495 IEYVFGTTSVY
-506 YKDYDYNLVV
+506 YKDYDYNLIV
-516 NASESDINQLLE
+516 NGRTSEINQLLE
-528 IAKNDTVKKYSITRQ
+528 IVKNDTVKKYSINRN
-543 LVLDVSGKE
+543 LVAEVAGRE
-552 LTNHYTNEKKSADES
+552 LRNHYTSEKKNADES
-567 IGVINSDN
+567 LGMINSND
-575 EKDYITIVAVGKE
+575 EKDYANLVAVGKD
-588 EYMRFLNKNGLKY
+588 EYMRFLSKNGLKY
-601 EDVKD
+601 DDVKD
-606 KVILNDSNKTYIDS
+606 KVILNDSAKTYIDS

-625 MYRIYDYKKGDHIN
+625 MYRIYDYKKGDHIS
-639 ASIDDKSIDLEIA
+639 ASINGKSTDLEIA

-661 LQNGYY
+661 PYY
-667 SNGMLIV
+667 SNGMFIV
-674 SDEFFDKYKTKD
+674 SDEFFDKYKSKE
-686 DMSASLYVDS
+686 DMSVSLYMDS
-696 SAPSELE
+696 SNPNELE
-703 EIAKKSSA
+703 EIVRKSNIGS
-711 AKYVENIETMAKEQ
+711 YVENIETIAKEQ
-725 SAMWLVISI
+725 NAMMLAISI

-781 MIRLESML
+781 MIRLESVL

-807 LLFKS
+807 LLFKAFGIS
-812 FDIGYEMTYE
+812 YEMTYE
-822 LPLKAIGISIIAVV
+822 LPFKAIGISIVV
-836 VLIWVIMRFS
+836 VAILIWVIMRFS

>member
-1 MNLLNRLTIK
+1 MNLLNRLTLK
-11 NLKLNKKRTL
+11 NLRLNKKRTL

-46 TIIEYEKQHSG
+46 TIIEYEKQDSG

-65 VPADDLKYI
+65 VPVDDLKYI
-74 YNNRNVDEV
+74 KNNRNVEDV
-83 YLSEDLGYSLLN
+83 YLNEDLGYSLLD
-95 GGKNEDKPYLYLKAY
+95 GSKNEDKPYLYLKAY
-110 SKGSIEKLGISLV
+110 SKGSIEKLGIELK

-145 VEYKIGDELDLN
+145 VEYKIGDELDLK

-168 GQGVAL
+168 DQGKAL
-174 EDVENEEFV
+174 DEERSESFVLRNE
-183 PKSEKTYKIVG
+183 KNYKIVG
-194 IIERPNFDVEPYSAP
+194 IIERPNFDIEPYTAP
-209 GYTVLTILSDK
+209 GYTVLTILNENDIKGS
-220 YITNNLNVYV
+220 LNVYV
-230 RYKDVKKHIAT
+230 RYKDVKKHLAT

-252 MKRMTDPSNGMISE
+252 LKRISDPSNGMISE
-266 SDAEAFGNA
+266 SDTEIFGNA
-275 KYSFSENDGLIRW
+275 KYVFSENDSLIRW
-288 ENLEFKES
+288 ENLEFKEA
-296 TTNTLYAVSAVVIVI
+296 TRNVLYTVSAIVIVI

-345 KQIKKNVLYEGLIL
+345 KQIRKNVLYEGLIL
-359 GIIGI
+359 GLIGV
-364 PVGILSGLV
+364 PVGILSGLI
-373 AIFILLKVISN
+373 AIFVLLKVISH
-384 ILKDFLGIE
+384 ILKSFLGFE
-393 FIYTTSFLAIVISIV
+393 FIFTTNLSAIAISIL
-408 LASITIYLSARKSAK
+408 LAGITIYLSARKSAK

-442 KAKKLRTPK
+442 KAKKLRTPR

-495 VQYAFGATSVY
+495 IEYAFGTTSVY
-506 YKDYDYNLVV
+506 YKNYDYNLIV
-516 NASESDINQLLE
+516 NGKTSEINQLLE
-528 IAKNDTVKKYSITRQ
+528 IAKNDTVKKYSINRD
-543 LVLDVSGKE
+543 LVAEVAGRE
-552 LTNHYTNEKKSADES
+552 LRNHYTSEKKNADES
-567 IGVINSDN
+567 LGMINSND
-575 EKDYITIVAVGKE
+575 EKDYANLVAVGKD
-588 EYMRFLNKNGLKY
+588 EYMRFLSKNGLKY
-601 EDVKD
+601 DDVKD
-606 KVILNDSNKTYIDS
+606 KVILNDSAKTYIDS

-625 MYRIYDYKKGDHIN
+625 MYRIYDYKKGDHIS
-639 ASIDDKSIDLEIA
+639 ASIDGKSTDLEIA

-661 LQNGYY
+661 PYY
-667 SNGMLIV
+667 SNGMFIV
-674 SDEFFDKYKTKD
+674 SDEFFDKYKSKE
-686 DMSASLYVDS
+686 DMSVSLYMDS
-696 SAPSELE
+696 SNPNELE
-703 EIAKKSSA
+703 EIVRKSNIGS
-711 AKYVENIETMAKEQ
+711 YVENIETIAKEQ
-725 SAMWLVISI
+725 NAMMLAISI

-781 MIRLESML
+781 MIRLESVL
-789 YGGKALIIGIPI
+789 YGSKALVIGIPI
-801 GIGLSY
+801 GVGLSY
-807 LLFKS
+807 LLFKAFGIS
-812 FDIGYEMTYE
+812 YEMTYE
-822 LPLKAIGISIIAVV
+822 LPFKAIGISIVV
-836 VLIWVIMRFS
+836 VAILIWVVMRFS

>member
-1 MNLLNRLTIK
+1 M
-11 NLKLNKKRTL
+11 
-21 VTIIGIILSTAL
+21 
-33 ITGVATLVSSFRS
+33 
-46 TIIEYEKQHSG
+46 
-57 DYHYVFYN
+57 
-65 VPADDLKYI
+65 
-74 YNNRNVDEV
+74 
-83 YLSEDLGYSLLN
+83 N

-133 VVISSH
+133 VAISSH

-157 LGERISDGESL
+157 LGERISGGESL

-194 IIERPNFDVEPYSAP
+194 IIERTNFDVEPYRAP

-220 YITNNLNVYV
+220 YVTNNLNVYV
-230 RYKDVKKHIAT
+230 RYKDVKEHITT
-241 TAQIIGIDEQV
+241 TAQIIRIDEQV
-252 MKRMTDPSNGMISE
+252 MKRITDPSNGMISE

-275 KYSFSENDGLIRW
+275 KYSFSENDGLLRW
-288 ENLEFKES
+288 ENLEFNES

-311 IIVTSVFCIRNSFEI
+311 IVTSVFCIKNSFEI

-384 ILKDFLGIE
+384 ILKDFSGIE
-393 FIYTTSFLAIVISIV
+393 FIYATSFLAIAISIV

-442 KAKKLRTPK
+442 KAKKLRSPK
-451 IIKSLFGVGGD
+451 IIKRLFGVGGD
-462 ISYKNLKRNRK
+462 ILYKNLKRNRK

-481 IIVSVSIFIAMSAF
+481 IIVSVLIFIAMSAF
-495 VQYAFGATSVY
+495 VQYAFDATSVY
-506 YKDYDYNLVV
+506 YKNYDYNLVI

-528 IAKNDTVKKYSITRQ
+528 IAKNDTVKKYSIARQ

-552 LTNHYTNEKKSADES
+552 LTNHYTNEKKSADEG
-567 IGVINSDN
+567 IGVINPDN
-575 EKDYITIVAVGKE
+575 EKDCITIVAVGKE
-588 EYMRFLNKNGLKY
+588 EYMRFLNKNGLRY

-606 KVILNDSNKTYIDS
+606 KVILNDSAKTYIDS

-625 MYRIYDYKKGDHIN
+625 MYRIYDYKKDNHISAN
-639 ASIDDKSIDLEIA
+639 IDDKSIDLEIV

-661 LQNGYY
+661 LQNDYY
-667 SNGMLIV
+667 SNGMFIV
-674 SDEFFDKYKTKD
+674 SDEFLDKYKTKD
-686 DMSASLYVDS
+686 DMNVSLYVDS

-703 EIAKKSSA
+703 EIAKKSSGV
-711 AKYVENIETMAKEQ
+711 KYVENIETMAKTQ
-725 SAMWLVISI
+725 SAIWLVISI

-746 GVTNI
+746 GITNI

-781 MIRLESML
+781 MIRLESVL

-812 FDIGYEMTYE
+812 FGIGYEMTYE

>member
-1 MNLLNRLTIK
+1 MNLLNRLTLK
-11 NLKLNKKRTL
+11 NLRLNKKRTL

-46 TIIEYEKQHSG
+46 TIIEYEKQDSG

-65 VPADDLKYI
+65 VPVDDLKYI
-74 YNNRNVDEV
+74 KNNRNVEDV
-83 YLSEDLGYSLLN
+83 YLNEDLGYSLLD
-95 GGKNEDKPYLYLKAY
+95 GSKNEDKPYLYLKAY
-110 SKGSIEKLGISLV
+110 SKGSIEKLGIELK

-145 VEYKIGDELDLN
+145 VEYKIGDELDLK

-168 GQGVAL
+168 DQGKAL
-174 EDVENEEFV
+174 DEERSESFVLRNE
-183 PKSEKTYKIVG
+183 KNYKIVG
-194 IIERPNFDVEPYSAP
+194 IIERPNFDIEPYTAP
-209 GYTVLTILSDK
+209 GYTVLTILNENDIKGS
-220 YITNNLNVYV
+220 LNVYV
-230 RYKDVKKHIAT
+230 RYKDVKKHLAT

-252 MKRMTDPSNGMISE
+252 LKRISDPSNGMISE
-266 SDAEAFGNA
+266 SDTEILGNA
-275 KYSFSENDGLIRW
+275 KYVFSKNDSLIRW
-288 ENLEFKES
+288 ENLEFKEA
-296 TTNTLYAVSAVVIVI
+296 TRNVLYTVSAIVIVI

-345 KQIKKNVLYEGLIL
+345 KQIRKNVLYEGLIL
-359 GIIGI
+359 GLIGV
-364 PVGILSGLV
+364 PVGILSGLI
-373 AIFILLKVISN
+373 AIFVLLKVISH
-384 ILKDFLGIE
+384 ILKSFLGFE
-393 FIYTTSFLAIVISIV
+393 FIFTTNLSAIAISIL
-408 LASITIYLSARKSAK
+408 LAGITIYLSARKSAK

-442 KAKKLRTPK
+442 KAKKLRTPR

-495 VQYAFGATSVY
+495 IEYAFGTTSVY
-506 YKDYDYNLVV
+506 YKDYDYNLIV
-516 NASESDINQLLE
+516 NGRTSEINQLLE
-528 IAKNDTVKKYSITRQ
+528 IAKNDTVKKYSINRD
-543 LVLDVSGKE
+543 LVAEVAGRE
-552 LTNHYTNEKKSADES
+552 LRNHYTSEKKSVDES
-567 IGVINSDN
+567 LGMINSND
-575 EKDYITIVAVGKE
+575 EKDYANLVAVGKD
-588 EYMRFLNKNGLKY
+588 EYMRFLSKNGLKY
-601 EDVKD
+601 DDVKD
-606 KVILNDSNKTYIDS
+606 KVILNDSAKTYVDS

-625 MYRIYDYKKGDHIN
+625 MYRIYDYKKGDHIS
-639 ASIDDKSIDLEIA
+639 ASIDGKSSDLEIA

-661 LQNGYY
+661 PYY
-667 SNGMLIV
+667 SNGMFIV
-674 SDEFFDKYKTKD
+674 SDEFFDKYKSKE
-686 DMSASLYVDS
+686 DMSVSLYMDS
-696 SAPSELE
+696 SNPNELE
-703 EIAKKSSA
+703 EIVRKSNIGS
-711 AKYVENIETMAKEQ
+711 YVENIETIAKEQ
-725 SAMWLVISI
+725 NAMMLAISI

-781 MIRLESML
+781 MIRLESVL
-789 YGGKALIIGIPI
+789 YGSKALVIGIPI
-801 GIGLSY
+801 GVGLSY
-807 LLFKS
+807 LLFKAFGIS
-812 FDIGYEMTYE
+812 YEMTYE
-822 LPLKAIGISIIAVV
+822 LPFKAIGISIVV
-836 VLIWVIMRFS
+836 VAILIWVIMRFS

>member
-1 MNLLNRLTIK
+1 M
-11 NLKLNKKRTL
+11 
-21 VTIIGIILSTAL
+21 
-33 ITGVATLVSSFRS
+33 
-46 TIIEYEKQHSG
+46 
-57 DYHYVFYN
+57 
-65 VPADDLKYI
+65 
-74 YNNRNVDEV
+74 
-83 YLSEDLGYSLLN
+83 N

-194 IIERPNFDVEPYSAP
+194 IIERPNFDVEPYRAP

-220 YITNNLNVYV
+220 YVTNNLNVYV
-230 RYKDVKKHIAT
+230 RYKDVKKHITT

-252 MKRMTDPSNGMISE
+252 MKRITDPSNGMISE

-275 KYSFSENDGLIRW
+275 KYSFSENDGLLRW
-288 ENLEFKES
+288 ENLEFNES

-311 IIVTSVFCIRNSFEI
+311 IVTSVFCIKNSFEI

-384 ILKDFLGIE
+384 ILKDFAGIE
-393 FIYTTSFLAIVISIV
+393 FIYATSFLAIAISIV

-442 KAKKLRTPK
+442 KAKKLRSPK
-451 IIKSLFGVGGD
+451 IIKRLFGVGGD

-495 VQYAFGATSVY
+495 VQYAFDATSVY
-506 YKDYDYNLVV
+506 YKNYDYNLVI

-567 IGVINSDN
+567 IGVINPDK
-575 EKDYITIVAVGKE
+575 EKDCITIVAVGKE
-588 EYMRFLNKNGLKY
+588 EYMRF
-601 EDVKD
+601 
-606 KVILNDSNKTYIDS
+606 
-620 KKAYS
+620 
-625 MYRIYDYKKGDHIN
+625 
-639 ASIDDKSIDLEIA
+639 
-652 AIVDSVPMG
+652 
-661 LQNGYY
+661 
-667 SNGMLIV
+667 
-674 SDEFFDKYKTKD
+674 
-686 DMSASLYVDS
+686 
-696 SAPSELE
+696 
-703 EIAKKSSA
+703 
-711 AKYVENIETMAKEQ
+711 
-725 SAMWLVISI
+725 
-734 FLYGFIAVISLI
+734 
-746 GVTNI
+746 
-751 FNTITTNME
+751 
-760 LRQKEFANL
+760 
-769 KSIGMTKKEFNR
+769 
-781 MIRLESML
+781 
-789 YGGKALIIGIPI
+789 
-801 GIGLSY
+801 
-807 LLFKS
+807 
-812 FDIGYEMTYE
+812 
-822 LPLKAIGISIIAVV
+822 
-836 VLIWVIMRFS
+836 
-846 LKKINKQNIIE
+846 
-857 TIRKDNI
+857 

>member
-1 MNLLNRLTIK
+1 
-11 NLKLNKKRTL
+11 
-21 VTIIGIILSTAL
+21 
-33 ITGVATLVSSFRS
+33 
-46 TIIEYEKQHSG
+46 
-57 DYHYVFYN
+57 
-65 VPADDLKYI
+65 
-74 YNNRNVDEV
+74 
-83 YLSEDLGYSLLN
+83 
-95 GGKNEDKPYLYLKAY
+95 
-110 SKGSIEKLGISLV
+110 
-123 EGRLPENDNE
+123 
-133 VVISSH
+133 
-139 IKSNGG
+139 
-145 VEYKIGDELDLN
+145 
-157 LGERISDGESL
+157 
-168 GQGVAL
+168 
-174 EDVENEEFV
+174 
-183 PKSEKTYKIVG
+183 
-194 IIERPNFDVEPYSAP
+194 
-209 GYTVLTILSDK
+209 
-220 YITNNLNVYV
+220 
-230 RYKDVKKHIAT
+230 
-241 TAQIIGIDEQV
+241 
-252 MKRMTDPSNGMISE
+252 
-266 SDAEAFGNA
+266 
-275 KYSFSENDGLIRW
+275 
-288 ENLEFKES
+288 
-296 TTNTLYAVSAVVIVI
+296 
-311 IIVTSVFCIRNSFEI
+311 
-326 SITEKT
+326 
-332 RQYGMLASVGATS
+332 MLASVGATS

-384 ILKDFLGIE
+384 ILKDFSGIE
-393 FIYTTSFLAIVISIV
+393 FIYATSFLAIAISIV

-442 KAKKLRTPK
+442 KAKKLRSPK
-451 IIKSLFGVGGD
+451 IIKRLFGVGGD

-495 VQYAFGATSVY
+495 VQYAFDATSVY
-506 YKDYDYNLVV
+506 YKNYDYNLVI

-552 LTNHYTNEKKSADES
+552 LTDHYTNEKKSADES
-567 IGVINSDN
+567 IGVINPDN
-575 EKDYITIVAVGKE
+575 EKDCITIVAVGKE

-606 KVILNDSNKTYIDS
+606 KVILNDSAKTYIDS

-625 MYRIYDYKKGDHIN
+625 MYRIYDYKKGNHISAN
-639 ASIDDKSIDLEIA
+639 IDDKSIDLEIV

-661 LQNGYY
+661 LQNDYY
-667 SNGMLIV
+667 SNGMFIV
-674 SDEFFDKYKTKD
+674 SDEFLDKYKAKD
-686 DMSASLYVDS
+686 DMNASLYVDF

-703 EIAKKSSA
+703 EIAKKSSGV
-711 AKYVENIETMAKEQ
+711 KYVENIETMAKTQ
-725 SAMWLVISI
+725 SAIWLVISI

-746 GVTNI
+746 GITNI

-781 MIRLESML
+781 MIRLESVL

-812 FDIGYEMTYE
+812 FGIGYEMTYE